1 MIRLPILMNCCFF
14 LVAFLA
20 SQAAAIRLL
29 DSDWEDVELG
39 QPFALR
45 WADEGQDG
53 VNIFLSQG
61 PATNLVRVSQLGS
74 ESNKLRAIPRTNLAL
89 HKNELLT
96 SM

>member
-1 MIRLPILMNCCFF
+1 MARLPILMSTSVI
-14 LVAFLA
+14 LVVILA

-61 PATNLVRVSQLGS
+61 PAQNLVRVSQLGS
-74 ESNKLRAIPRTNLAL
+74 E
-89 HKNELLT
+89 LT
-96 SM
+96 QASDNSHDQSSGDQERSADI

>member
-1 MIRLPILMNCCFF
+1 MTRLPNLINYSLI
-14 LVAFLA
+14 LVAVLA
-20 SQAAAIRLL
+20 SEAAAIRLL
-29 DSDWEDVELG
+29 DADWEDVELG

-74 ESNKLRAIPRTNLAL
+74 ESTQSSDI
-89 HKNELLT
+89 
-96 SM
+96 S